1 MNGCRLLGSVLIDAG
16 ADAVTA
22 VGAEI
27 EMLI

>member
-1 MNGCRLLGSVLIDAG
+1 MNGCRLLWSVLFDAG